1 MIISALLMV
10 SFANYYFTHR
20 ADIAATQAKLY
31 NKKSK
36 DNPENVT
43 VNHHKRETALL

>member
-1 MIISALLMV
+1 MIISVLLMV

-20 ADIAATQAKLY
+20 ADIAATQAKL
-31 NKKSK
+31 SK
-36 DNPENVT
+36 DYPEKVT